1 MAVLGPQIADL
12 IRRVLELHHAGASL
26 YPLNDP
32 DFHWLL
38 RLADAPTGHITE
50 VLSGLLDFERRHTRE
65 AAAAE
70 QGIHPIHAVQSRP
83 APVPGSKAHSV
94 RRRGTPIL
102 AISRLATEPLMR
114 RHVHCI
120 AHAARSC

>member
-26 YPLNDP
+26 HPLNDP
-32 DFHWLL
+32 DSHWLL

-65 AAAAE
+65 EPRRSRASIPSTPSTPSSRGRRRSLVRRLTAFAAAALLFWRFRD
-70 QGIHPIHAVQSRP
+70 S
-83 APVPGSKAHSV
+83 
-94 RRRGTPIL
+94 
-102 AISRLATEPLMR
+102 
-114 RHVHCI
+114 
-120 AHAARSC
+120 

>member
-26 YPLNDP
+26 HPLNAP

-65 AAAAE
+65 QPQRSRASIPSTPSSRGRRRSLVRRLTAFAAAALLF
-70 QGIHPIHAVQSRP
+70 
-83 APVPGSKAHSV
+83 
-94 RRRGTPIL
+94 RRFRD
-102 AISRLATEPLMR
+102 S
-114 RHVHCI
+114 
-120 AHAARSC
+120 